1 MKKTL
6 TFLALG
12 ALLASGYQG
21 RAQYLE
27 DFESTTGTALPT
39 GWIQNVVPNDSTGWL
54 SGTNTTLASTSFSP
68 NAHTRFICVN
78 DDKHL
83 ISANGNSFVTSAS
96 FTVASTL
103 VHPYLSFDCS
113 FLGGHTNT
121 TPDTA
126 EVATVEIST
135 DNGTTWTVI
144 STLTGNTQYWWE
156 PRYISLAGVA
166 GLTTSANVKVGFR
179 YKDGGSWMY
188 GWAIDNVKVY
198 DPPNDMALT
207 SIAPYVGTPANYA
220 AAGSNVTMTG
230 TVFNY
235 SATTVTTYNINYL
248 FNGGTIVSSPIA
260 ASVAPFS
267 VGTFSAPT
275 PITMPTTLGAYPL
288 RAWIT
293 MTGDVNPLNDTSGK
307 DTLISVA
314 FMPHKTIFFEEPTG
328 TWCGWCVRGIVY
340 MDSIN
345 QLHRNDVSIASVHNG
360 DPMQADNASSSAY
373 DTYMGTLISGYPS
386 LIVDRDPAAG
396 DPSSAFNAYNAMHN
410 WFGFADMGVNT
421 VMTASGMQAIVG
433 VNPAIALNGDYRLE
447 LIVTEDN
454 VHGTGTTWQQHNYYS
469 GGGSGAMS
477 WGPYNFATLPGT
489 IPATTMFYD
498 FVARTTYPTDLSA
511 NPTGVAGSLPTTMTP
526 GNSYYYTFP
535 AISLASNWITNKLTV
550 IALLIDNNPSSP
562 FYQRV
567 LNSTHSGFP
576 VGVSNVSAGV
586 EGVRVFPNPAT
597 EDANV
602 VFDLKENSNVAIT
615 VFDAVGRVVYT
626 LPAQQMNGGEQHLSI
641 PVDGFATGVYNM
653 VITTGNGKVT
663 ERFTVAR

>member
-1 MKKTL
+1 MKKTV

-12 ALLASGYQG
+12 ALMATGYQG

-27 DFESTTGTALPT
+27 DFESTTGTAMPGSWT
-39 GWIQNVVPNDSTGWL
+39 QNVTPDLTTGWL
-54 SGTNTTLASTSFSP
+54 SGTNTSLASTYFP
-68 NAHTRFICVN
+68 VPAHTRFMCVN
-78 DDKHL
+78 DDRNATN
-83 ISANGNSFVTSAS
+83 ANPNSFLMTSTFS
-96 FTVASTL
+96 VPSTMA
-103 VHPYLSFDCS
+103 HPYLSFDCS
-113 FLGGHTNT
+113 YLGRGTGT
-121 TPDTA
+121 TPDTT

-135 DNGTTWTVI
+135 DGGTTWSVL
-144 STLTGNTQYWWE
+144 SNVSGNTQYWWE
-156 PRYISLAGVA
+156 QRYINMAAYAGMSN
-166 GLTTSANVKVGFR
+166 LKLGFR
-179 YKDGGSWMY
+179 YKDGGAWLY
-188 GWAIDNVKVY
+188 GWAIDNVRVY
-198 DPPNDMALT
+198 DPPNDLALT

-235 SATTVTTYNINYL
+235 SATTVTSYNINYL
-248 FNGGTIVSSPIA
+248 FNGGAVVTNPVST
-260 ASVAPFS
+260 SVAPFS
-267 VGTFSAPT
+267 TGTFTAST
-275 PITMPTTLGAYPL
+275 PITMPTTLGQYPL
-288 RAWIT
+288 RAWIS
-293 MTGDVNPLNDTSGK
+293 MAGDTNPLNDTSGK

-345 QLHRNDVSIASVHNG
+345 QLHRNDVAIASVHNG

-386 LIVDRDPAAG
+386 LVIDRNTSVG
-396 DPSSAFNAYNAMHN
+396 DPSDAFAAYNAMHN

-421 VMTASGMQAIVG
+421 IMSASGMKAIVG
-433 VNPAIALNGDYRLE
+433 VTPAIALNGDYRLE

-469 GGGSGAMS
+469 GGGSGPMS
-477 WGPYNFATLPGT
+477 WGPYNFSTLPGT

-498 FVARTTYPTDLSA
+498 FVARTTYPVDLSA

-526 GNSYYYTFP
+526 GNNYYYTFP
-535 AISLASNWITNKLTV
+535 DITLSSSWVTNKLTV
-550 IALLIDNNPSSP
+550 IAVLIDNNPSSP
-562 FYQRV
+562 FYQQV